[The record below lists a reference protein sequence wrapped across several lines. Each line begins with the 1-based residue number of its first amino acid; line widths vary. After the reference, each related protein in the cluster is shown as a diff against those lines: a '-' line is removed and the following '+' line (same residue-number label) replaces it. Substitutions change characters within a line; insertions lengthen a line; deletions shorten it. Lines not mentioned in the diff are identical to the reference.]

1 MVDKAAG
8 IQMSVMDRFTG
19 GSMTQFVI
27 NRIECKIYFSSD
39 AFAHELEY
47 GAKTGE
53 AKFKCKANLY

>member
-1 MVDKAAG
+1 
-8 IQMSVMDRFTG
+8 MSVRDKFSG

-39 AFAHELEY
+39 AFVHEIEY

-53 AKFKCKANLY
+53 AKYKCSAHLY